1 MTDAARGH
9 SSATLLEAS
18 ATLIDIDPEIQ
29 TAWPG
34 ARLVGPAFTVQGAG
48 GDNLALHLAVLEA
61 SPGDVL
67 VVDAGAAP
75 HGHWGEILT
84 VAAQT
89 RGIAGLLIDG
99 GVRDKAEMHYLG
111 FPVFSRRNAIRGT
124 RKDFPGVFG
133 RDVRIGGRAISAGDL
148 IVGDVDGVV
157 AIPNADITRVL
168 DAADTRVAEEADFL
182 ARLRNGES
190 TIHLYGFGSPYRG
203 DRG

>member
-18 ATLIDIDPEIQ
+18 GELIDVDSEIQ
-29 TAWPG
+29 AAWPG

-48 GDNLALHLAVLEA
+48 GDNLALHLAVLKA
-61 SPGDVL
+61 APGDVL

-84 VAAQT
+84 VAAQV
-89 RGIAGLLIDG
+89 RGITGLLIDG
-99 GVRDKAEMHYLG
+99 GVRDKREMSDLG

-133 RDVRIGGRAISAGDL
+133 RDVRVGGRAISAGDL

-157 AIPNADITRVL
+157 VIPQTDITRVL
-168 DAADTRVAEEADFL
+168 DAADARVAEEADYL
-182 ARLRNGES
+182 ARLRDGER
-190 TIHLYGFGSPYRG
+190 TIDVYGFGKPYRG
-203 DRG
+203 LSG